1 MAAEVANQPAFSG
14 PQQTREPV
22 SPRNVQEGGQGD
34 TTNSTRTRSE
44 SLETE
49 RRQPASPGPAQAE
62 GEMDREQDANSADTK
77 VEVSKPKEIVAAPPP
92 KVNPWT
98 KNRTSE
104 KQQQPAPKQPQ
115 KTPGAPVVHKT
126 PPKPMVVKA
135 ANSKSEK
142 ASDFTDIT
150 NWPTPGELCQQTTP
164 KEKVEKDKEVATA
177 MKSPVS
183 KKPEKDNTSDDSL
196 KENKHNG
203 TADDNPDIRTPPK
216 RKGNKQK
223 WTPLPLEEPKNESRI
238 SKARRAREREKERD
252 DSESGRSRE
261 RPPRGGRDR
270 KKEKDGGRR
279 DISPDRASNS
289 SWRSEGPGSGEGG
302 YGRGYRGSRRGRGR
316 GRGGRGR
323 YGSSRAYEYV
333 YEDPSAEF
341 VDPSAQSGQ
350 FFYNSDY
357 NFMPIDET
365 VLKDYIRKQV
375 EYYFSPE
382 NLARDFFLRRKMDE
396 QGWIS
401 LSLIAS
407 FYRVQAL
414 TTDLGLILQAI
425 KDSEEL
431 DMENDEKVRTKVDPE
446 KWPIAGPPIPYTP
459 GKISGNVDLTALV
472 DAPVFVPGKPYVAGQ
487 SYHEPIKDYEPTSPQ
502 QADDQGLYGR
512 EAMLANL
519 TVSRG
524 LSTSLPDL
532 DRELELDNWTTVT
545 AKKQRHPT
553 PSKPK
558 TEQRTKEEFGG
569 DQEELDFLFDEE
581 MEKLDGRKN
590 TFSEDLT
597 DDSDYEMSDHEVNK
611 ILIVTQTPPYLKKH
625 PGGDRTGNHES
636 RAKIS
641 SELAKVINDG
651 LYYYEE
657 DLWTEHD
664 YEELKVWNKQ
674 EFTGYKK
681 VDVITKE
688 EFEQM
693 APGKPAVTHQ
703 KVPPPPPIP
712 ATPADSK
719 PADTAVP
726 AEPIPQPAVIPK
738 TNTQAGAQLSQ
749 SLPTNIPDTPQW
761 TPRGSRTPR
770 RKDPRRSPRFYPVIK
785 DGKKPDT
792 STPRKRKT
800 KYSAN
805 PPMESHVGWIMD
817 VREHRPRTTSTSS
830 LSSMSPSEGAPA
842 TSYGTPQSIPKF
854 QHPSHE
860 LLKESGFTQQVYHKY
875 HARCLRER
883 KRLGVGQSQEMNTL
897 FRFWSFFLRE
907 HFNRKMYEEFK
918 RLALEDGKEGYR
930 YGLECLFR
938 FFSYGL
944 EKKFRSEIFKDFQD
958 ETLRDF
964 ESGQLYGM
972 EKFWAFLKY
981 SKQRDLQVHPKLKEA
996 LKPYKRLEDFRVD
1009 PPHHHDDEAKKSSEA
1024 SGTSPSHGASGS
1036 GTTAEGRA
1044 RKGAGG
1050 EEGSRKDSQQ

>member
-62 GEMDREQDANSADTK
+62 GETDREQDANSADTK

-104 KQQQPAPKQPQ
+104 KQQQPPPKQPQ
-115 KTPGAPVVHKT
+115 TTPGAAPVVHKT

-164 KEKVEKDKEVATA
+164 KEKVEKDKEVASA

-183 KKPEKDNTSDDSL
+183 KKREKDNTSDDSL

-261 RPPRGGRDR
+261 RPLRGGRDR
-270 KKEKDGGRR
+270 DRKKDKDGGRR

-289 SWRSEGPGSGEGG
+289 SWRSEGPGSGEGS
-302 YGRGYRGSRRGRGR
+302 YSRGYRGARRGRGR

-323 YGSSRAYEYV
+323 YSSSRAYEYV
-333 YEDPSAEF
+333 YEDPNAEF
-341 VDPSAQSGQ
+341 VDPSASQ

-357 NFMPIDET
+357 NFMPLDET

-375 EYYFSPE
+375 EYYFSRE

-446 KWPIAGPPIPYTP
+446 KWPISGPPIPYTP
-459 GKISGNVDLTALV
+459 GKVSGNVDLTALV
-472 DAPVFVPGKPYVAGQ
+472 DAPVFVPGKPYVPGQ
-487 SYHEPIKDYEPTSPQ
+487 PYHEPSKEYEPTSPQ
-502 QADDQGLYGR
+502 QAADHRGYGR
-512 EAMLANL
+512 GAMSANL
-519 TVSRG
+519 TISRG

-558 TEQRTKEEFGG
+558 NEQRTKEEFGG

-597 DDSDYEMSDHEVNK
+597 DDSDYEMSDHEINK

-664 YEELKVWNKQ
+664 YEELKQ

-681 VDVITKE
+681 VGVISKE
-688 EFEQM
+688 EFDQM
-693 APGKPAVTHQ
+693 APGKPTVTHQ

-712 ATPADSK
+712 ATPADTK
-719 PADTAVP
+719 PEDTAEP
-726 AEPIPQPAVIPK
+726 EPIPQPAVIPK
-738 TNTQAGAQLSQ
+738 TYTQGGAQLSQ

-785 DGKKPDT
+785 DGKQPDT

-830 LSSMSPSEGAPA
+830 MSSMSPSEGAPA

-918 RLALEDGKEGYR
+918 RLAQEDGKEGYR

-1009 PPHHHDDEAKKSSEA
+1009 PPHHHDDETKKSSEA

-1036 GTTAEGRA
+1036 GTTVDGRA
-1044 RKGAGG
+1044 RKGGGGG